1 MFQFSGLST
10 LSHGLQPCGFPH
22 SDIYGFNGRLH
33 LPVAFRSL
41 PRPSSSSRAKASP
54 MRPYYASIS
63 LRLKYPI
70 RSFLSLNYLAFLFL
84 LFTTLLLLSSLV
96 KDLSRNVN
104 LNGRPL
110 TRYVISTYIRTCLPA
125 SRFANNFGIEPNSFF
140 NPPRILPLFF
150 FGFHYL
156 DSLLEFSSKLPF

>member
-70 RSFLSLNYLAFLFL
+70 RSLLAHFYLAFLPLVVYYFTSSFQSCQRSFPL
-84 LFTTLLLLSSLV
+84 YSSEWGVAYSLCDLHIYKNLPLSTAFCQQFRTRTELFY
-96 KDLSRNVN
+96 N
-104 LNGRPL
+104 PL
-110 TRYVISTYIRTCLPA
+110 W
-125 SRFANNFGIEPNSFF
+125 
-140 NPPRILPLFF
+140 ILPLFF
-150 FGFHYL
+150 FLGFY
-156 DSLLEFSSKLPF
+156 F